1 MLDIESAPPLLRR
14 RLEEVLSRHA
24 QASDT
29 SLPGGHL
36 LISPLD
42 PIAQAGPQFRDIIFQ
57 ICNNGERRGKL
68 DVRGAGERI
77 LRSRMM
83 STSPFC
89 LLFFRFLHELQCG
102 LVALSM
108 ASQLL
113 GLKRL
118 EVCDIFKMAEK
129 LGFTAQGEIFSADW
143 LRELAC
149 TLFPVEAEVLELPNP
164 NKMIGLMLSG
174 CAVLVPYD
182 CDKNHEPALRNG
194 HGAHWAILVGFL
206 IVDVNLESLQSA
218 SSDVVVTNDGTF
230 YVFAYHGKS
239 KHIALWSY
247 SDLRQSC
254 NQLYEAGPKRQHPD
268 FVIPQD
274 GLTHLRGKCVCLR
287 NIRTDP

>member
-1 MLDIESAPPLLRR
+1 M
-14 RLEEVLSRHA
+14 
-24 QASDT
+24 
-29 SLPGGHL
+29 
-36 LISPLD
+36 
-42 PIAQAGPQFRDIIFQ
+42 FR
-57 ICNNGERRGKL
+57 
-68 DVRGAGERI
+68 
-77 LRSRMM
+77 
-83 STSPFC
+83 
-89 LLFFRFLHELQCG
+89 CG